1 MHVYKSSHSRVPA
14 FKRCLIVKTDTYNRE
29 QIAKVL
35 QVRANV
41 EGLKLGPGVLDRL
54 SAEGEKA
61 SLRYV
66 IVPIL
71 NHPSPQSLPPRFIF
85 SRHRFLL
92 TNLSFIYPFVST
104 LSLPFVISRVK

>member
-71 NHPSPQSLPPRFIF
+71 NHPSPQSLPPVSF
-85 SRHRFLL
+85 SRDIDSYPLICHSSI
-92 TNLSFIYPFVST
+92 LSSQHSPSP
-104 LSLPFVISRVK
+104 L